1 MVTKKFSFNFT
12 FLVLLSL
19 IVNVPFCHG
28 DGGGELCKLDIQVVL
43 S

>member
-1 MVTKKFSFNFT
+1 MYQINTFNLA

-19 IVNVPFCHG
+19 ILNVPFCHG
-28 DGGGELCKLDIQVVL
+28 DDGGELCKLDILVVV